1 MMLIVGSIP
10 DRGFPLTTGEV
21 EVEDNYLIVDG
32 RRFSSTQGTGA
43 MISAAL
49 TTTSYLKLEPPHVLV
64 IGDIGD
70 GQGTREMYQYLTQ
83 EICQL
88 SPKVLALHYCQPIM
102 TLIKRLC
109 QAVKVCAPR
118 PLMIADAG
126 AMYAVKGAGLA
137 QEFDILTPDPSEIA
151 FLADPLATHPAY
163 MAKHLFG
170 CEPIKIPEQITATY
184 KNKSAATFLL
194 VKGETDYVAKEGKIL
209 ATINEPDVPTLEAI
223 GGTGDTITGLVSA
236 FVYAGLKPHE
246 AAIIAA
252 KANRMAGKFAQPTPA
267 TKVKQIID
275 QFPAVF
281 KEYLCQWQDTLS
293 CEAELAVCKE
303 DN

>member
-49 TTTSYLKLEPPHVLV
+49 TTTSYLKL
-64 IGDIGD
+64 
-70 GQGTREMYQYLTQ
+70 
-83 EICQL
+83 QL

-102 TLIKRLC
+102 TLIKKLC
-109 QAVKVCAPR
+109 QAVKECAPK

-293 CEAELAVCKE
+293 CEVELAVCKE